1 MEGKDNFKID
11 KLVDSNFH
19 VWKQKVELVFGD
31 RGVTDHILD
40 TSTPDDPL
48 ELAQWKKDDAKA
60 KAVIGLTLSNDLL
73 EHVRGLETAF
83 EMWEVLVGAGYGMG
97 YDVSGHC
104 PQLQFDGIRHS
115 DWTVQWYVQCSGT
128 HSTVVCT
135 VQWCVQCSGMY
146 STVVRTV
153 KWYAQYR
160 SRTVNC
166 HDRMDLQLMVQQ
178 TGTATWRSD
187 PCDPS

>member
-1 MEGKDNFKID
+1 MLTKPLGRVKLQELCCICWPHAERICFEAVTEG
-11 KLVDSNFH
+11 
-19 VWKQKVELVFGD
+19 G
-31 RGVTDHILD
+31 
-40 TSTPDDPL
+40 
-48 ELAQWKKDDAKA
+48 
-60 KAVIGLTLSNDLL
+60 
-73 EHVRGLETAF
+73 
-83 EMWEVLVGAGYGMG
+83 MLVGAGYGMG

-187 PCDPS
+187 PCDPSWRDMGQRGIWRSAYTWRCLHLARAVL